1 MFIAS
6 CALIGLEDDEDTTTT
21 STPAPSNGSS
31 GGGSGGSTGGSTT
44 GGSTG
49 GSSCSPASSS
59 FLLVAGETAGQD
71 WEGNAHVVD
80 NSSQDGSFGQ
90 SFSVSGSS
98 SVSCSDCQESALHW
112 VRLRTP
118 AELIYDNSTLWN
130 GLTTGSG
137 THLIHFYADGRGH
150 ADNLNYTPYSYRTE
164 LSTNRTDDKFS
175 NGDERYYSTKV
186 WLPSLVWDD
195 NSSYMKYTTVI
206 SQWKQFGNSPIFSKR
221 C

>member
-21 STPAPSNGSS
+21 TSTPTPSNGSS
-31 GGGSGGSTGGSTT
+31 GDTGGGSGSDTGGSTGGSTT

-49 GSSCSPASSS
+49 GSSCTPASSS
-59 FLLVAGETAGQD
+59 FLVTAGETAGQD

-80 NSSQDGSFGQ
+80 NSSQNGSFGQ

-98 SVSCSDCQESALHW
+98 SVSCGDCQESALHW
-112 VRLRTP
+112 ARLRTP
-118 AELIYDNSTLWN
+118 AELISDNSTLWN

-150 ADNLNYTPYSYRTE
+150 ADNLNYTP
-164 LSTNRTDDKFS
+164 
-175 NGDERYYSTKV
+175 
-186 WLPSLVWDD
+186 
-195 NSSYMKYTTVI
+195 
-206 SQWKQFGNSPIFSKR
+206 
-221 C
+221 